1 MNLEITYNESWLR
14 YVDSEIPPGGDL
26 DGDGEVY
33 TQDKIKKEFHDLEQ
47 WRKNSEDDK
56 RELKERSSEEDWYPH
71 FDVFNRLEL
80 DFLNMWKDKIIK
92 IDEYQNHL
100 EVVEE
105 INFLLP
111 KEYPRNTTH
120 LNELTDNIIKD
131 KIIED
136 QLRAKRQKETNEF
149 NEILK
154 KYGVDQNNLN

>member
-1 MNLEITYNESWLR
+1 MNLKITYNESWLR

-33 TQDKIKKEFHDLEQ
+33 TKDKIKKEFHDLEQ
-47 WRKNSEDDK
+47 WRKKSEDDK
-56 RELKERSSEEDWYPH
+56 RELKERNSEEDWYPH
-71 FDVFNRLEL
+71 FDNFNGLEL
-80 DFLNMWKDKIIK
+80 DFLNKWKDEIIK

-131 KIIED
+131 KIRDDE
-136 QLRAKRQKETNEF
+136 LWAEEQKQMNEF
-149 NEILK
+149 KKILGE
-154 KYGVDQNNLN
+154 YGV